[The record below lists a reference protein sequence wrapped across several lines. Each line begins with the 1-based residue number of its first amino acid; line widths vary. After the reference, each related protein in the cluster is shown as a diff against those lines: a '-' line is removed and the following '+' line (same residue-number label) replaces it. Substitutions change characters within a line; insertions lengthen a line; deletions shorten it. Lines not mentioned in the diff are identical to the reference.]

1 MKEMA
6 ASRTNL
12 RLVFERRE
20 KITSLPL
27 YYDGILWKKSTSHKD
42 FQRYWSELR
51 GSSIFFYSDDKDVTY
66 TEKLDLQHFISIG
79 DDSSQAAGFRLHLG
93 NREVKLKA
101 ENIETREEWKGY
113 IFVVTQLE
121 VPSTLSL
128 LPGQV
133 LHLKEVAAREKERQ
147 YTAPSGQESQCFLVE
162 KPDAEVYD
170 DLLNTM
176 PECFYKV
183 SRNEAEAM
191 LERHPENGSLII
203 RPSTES
209 SNYSVSIMTTQ
220 NSKGIIKH
228 YKVTNEDRGFVIEL
242 ENPVTYSTLQEVVYH
257 FIKVT
262 NGVLKPYL
270 DSKQYCN
277 KIEMSKDECTKVQKR
292 PLPTS
297 KVVPIQRLSVSPPE
311 YPGARCRG
319 PAKEETEPNYMNNEI
334 LGKLNQMNLADDKP
348 PSYTAPKPWCL
359 KHRTKGEDETSELMA
374 KLMKRR
380 ERMGDDP

>member
-1 MKEMA
+1 M
-6 ASRTNL
+6 
-12 RLVFERRE
+12 
-20 KITSLPL
+20 
-27 YYDGILWKKSTSHKD
+27 
-42 FQRYWSELR
+42 
-51 GSSIFFYSDDKDVTY
+51 
-66 TEKLDLQHFISIG
+66 
-79 DDSSQAAGFRLHLG
+79 SQ
-93 NREVKLKA
+93 A

-133 LHLKEVAAREKERQ
+133 LHLKEVAVREKDRQ
-147 YTAPSGQESQCFLVE
+147 YTAPSEQESQCFLVE
-162 KPDAEVYD
+162 KPDPEVYD

-220 NSKGIIKH
+220 NSKGVIKH

-242 ENPVTYSTLQEVVYH
+242 ENPVTYSTLQEVVCH

-270 DSKQYCN
+270 DSKQYAN

-292 PLPTS
+292 PTPMS
-297 KVVPIQRLSVSPPE
+297 KVAPIQRLSVSPSE
-311 YPGARCRG
+311 YPGASRRG
-319 PAKEETEPNYMNNEI
+319 PAKEASEPNYMNNEI
-334 LGKLNQMNLADDKP
+334 LEKLNHLNLADDKP

-359 KHRTKGEDETSELMA
+359 QHRTTGEDETSELMA

-380 ERMGDDP
+380 ERMGDD